1 MNKIILFICTCTFV
15 FFSLILLYV
24 NYIKIPSLRDHIR
37 RNQYNIFPAGK
48 LIQYDKNK
56 YIDEDEIIWVK
67 RGFLYSV
74 FHNPLKYYVFESY
87 DPETQYSF
95 EVKAVKE
102 EFDKGI
108 QIFRFGSFNFY
119 SSMTHPVSHFFADV
133 LPIFIYLAPKI

>member
-1 MNKIILFICTCTFV
+1 MNKIILFVCTCTFV
-15 FFSLILLYV
+15 FFSLILV
-24 NYIKIPSLRDHIR
+24 NYGKIPSLRDHIR

-67 RGFLYSV
+67 RDFLYSV

-95 EVKAVKE
+95 EVKAVKD

-119 SSMTHPVSHFFADV
+119 SSINHPVSHFFADV

>member
-1 MNKIILFICTCTFV
+1 MNKIILFVCTCTFV
-15 FFSLILLYV
+15 FFSLILV
-24 NYIKIPSLRDHIR
+24 NYRKIPSVRDHIR

-48 LIQYDKNK
+48 LIQYDKHK

-95 EVKAVKE
+95 EVKAVKD

-119 SSMTHPVSHFFADV
+119 SSINHPVSHFFADV

>member
-37 RNQYNIFPAGK
+37 RNQYNIFPAGE

-67 RGFLYSV
+67 RGVLHSL
-74 FHNPLKYYVFESY
+74 FHNPFKYYVFESY

-95 EVKAVKE
+95 EVKAVKY